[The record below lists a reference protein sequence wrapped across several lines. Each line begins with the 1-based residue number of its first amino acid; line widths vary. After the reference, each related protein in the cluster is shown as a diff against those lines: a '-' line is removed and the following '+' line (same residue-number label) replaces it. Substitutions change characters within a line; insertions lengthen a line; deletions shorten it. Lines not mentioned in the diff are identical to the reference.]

1 MNRRMGLLCF
11 MVFATACGPESEPAS
26 NKTGEELPA
35 SEMKTQVSQLAD
47 PPVITF
53 WEDNGCQADQ
63 VGWYLYHGTPTIM
76 PNSSGSGWSNDEAR
90 SLMLFRAPEGMIIR
104 VYDSGSGSHNDD
116 WAEIRIKQYADQLC
130 IPSFEDVMDN
140 AAYSLR
146 FCRHNGLD
154 GKVSQARAQNYEFN
168 GSTCNGTWIP
178 W

>member
-1 MNRRMGLLCF
+1 MNRHLGLFCSL
-11 MVFATACGPESEPAS
+11 MLVTACGPEAEP
-26 NKTGEELPA
+26 TVLPA
-35 SEMKTQVSQLAD
+35 PEASGLSTQSSALAS

-53 WEDNGCQADQ
+53 WSGNGCVSNQ
-63 VGWYLYHGTPTIM
+63 VGWYTYPGGAIIM
-76 PNSSGSGWSNDEAR
+76 PNSTGSGWVNDEAR
-90 SLMLFRAPEGMIIR
+90 SLMLFRAPQGLIIR
-104 VYDSGSGSHNDD
+104 VYDSPSGAHNDD
-116 WAEIRIKQYADQLC
+116 WAEITIKQYADQLC

-154 GKVSQARAQNYEFN
+154 GKVSQARAQDYAFS